1 MDCYFGK
8 FSFQFPNK
16 IVKRFGKIVD
26 PLFEKEMLQ
35 HQVQHLE
42 SPLAILALLATHS
55 SLPTD

>member
-8 FSFQFPNK
+8 VCFQFPNK

-35 HQVQHLE
+35 HRVQHLE
-42 SPLAILALLATHS
+42 SPLAIALLATHS